1 MDPRWKKIYPN
12 AYVIKDQGPAGKVSI
27 FLLVGTERALLIDS
41 GYGLLDLPFLI
52 REITDKPVVLVN
64 THGHLDHANGSWQFS
79 SAYLRS
85 EDVEIYRRHSDRKS
99 LRELFSNKVYRHQQI
114 ESRLQAMLAADPAEV
129 LLMDSVQVIDLGD
142 RKITV
147 LQMPGH
153 TRGSVCLLD
162 EKNCAA
168 FTGDN
173 LSRSIWLSLPE
184 SISVAEYKGVLE
196 RLLPLMQ
203 DKQIIWNYP
212 AHGPVRSRVQD
223 DIRRFILCCEAILK
237 KSKKPH
243 FLDCGV
249 TSGLFLGKAGR
260 YILYPKE

>member
-1 MDPRWKKIYPN
+1 MKPKWKRIYQN
-12 AYVIKDQGPAGKVSI
+12 AYVINDRGPAGNVSI

-41 GYGLLDLPFLI
+41 GYGLLDLPALI

-64 THGHLDHANGSWQFS
+64 THGHLDHANGSWQFD

-85 EDVEIYRRHSDRKS
+85 EDVEIYQRHADPQFLKES
-99 LRELFSNKVYRHQQI
+99 FSNKVYQHQQI
-114 ESRLQAMLAADPAEV
+114 ESRLQAMIAASPAEV
-129 LLMDSVQVIDLGD
+129 LLLDSIEAIDLGD

-147 LQMPGH
+147 LHMPGH

-162 EKNCAA
+162 EKYNAA

-184 SISVAEYKGVLE
+184 SLLVAEYKDVLE
-196 RLLPLMQ
+196 QLLPLLQ
-203 DKQIIWNYP
+203 DKGILWNYA
-212 AHGPVRSRVQD
+212 AHGTRRSRVQD
-223 DIRRFILCCEAILK
+223 DIRRFILCCEAILAG
-237 KSKKPH
+237 SKKPH

-260 YILYPKE
+260 YILYPKK